1 MKFLADEHIELSI
14 VTGLKLL
21 GIDVISINEA
31 GKRGSDDEE
40 ILSFA
45 RKNDR
50 VVITRD
56 SDFLKLHSKGI
67 EHAGIVFV
75 QKFLEIGKVIG
86 EIEKVSMIFEPEHIR
101 NNVVFIPVKNH
112 HS

>member
-21 GIDVISINEA
+21 GIDIISINEA

-45 RKNDR
+45 KENDR
-50 VVITRD
+50 IVITRD
-56 SDFLKLHSKGI
+56 SDFVKLHSKGI
-67 EHAGIVFV
+67 SHAGVVFIS
-75 QKFLEIGKVIG
+75 KFLEIGKVIE
-86 EIEKVSMIFEPEHIR
+86 EIEKVAMIFEPEHVR
-101 NNVVFIPVKNH
+101 NSVVFIPLK
-112 HS
+112 